1 LWGEVAERGS
11 ALRVWMTGPSV
22 RADLKARP
30 WTVDKGVLQAE
41 FHERF
46 AAALQ
51 AIALAALAPAQER
64 EGHAVA
70 DLLRPLLPRL
80 HGLIADLPAGLTA
93 DSKGSLLFA
102 AGWGFQVYGEQAGDN
117 AALRR
122 AVQAYEAA
130 LQERTRERAPLD
142 WAATQNNLG
151 AALRVLG
158 ERGDDAALR
167 RAVQAYEAALQER
180 TRERVPLDWAATQN
194 NLGNALRV
202 LGERGDDDA
211 LRRAVQAFEAAL
223 QERTRERAPLDW
235 AATQTNLGIALRI
248 LGERGDNGEALRRA
262 VQAFEAALEVFRRHD
277 ALAYAVVAERNLAR
291 AQALLGGARRQE

>member
-1 LWGEVAERGS
+1 
-11 ALRVWMTGPSV
+11 
-22 RADLKARP
+22 
-30 WTVDKGVLQAE
+30 
-41 FHERF
+41 
-46 AAALQ
+46 
-51 AIALAALAPAQER
+51 
-64 EGHAVA
+64 
-70 DLLRPLLPRL
+70 
-80 HGLIADLPAGLTA
+80 
-93 DSKGSLLFA
+93 LLFA

-158 ERGDDAALR
+158 G
-167 RAVQAYEAALQER
+167 
-180 TRERVPLDWAATQN
+180 
-194 NLGNALRV
+194 
-202 LGERGDDDA
+202 
-211 LRRAVQAFEAAL
+211 
-223 QERTRERAPLDW
+223 
-235 AATQTNLGIALRI
+235 
-248 LGERGDNGEALRRA
+248 RGDNGEALRRA